1 MLGYILPEQEII
13 DKITSLCVELG
24 DNSEDAIKQGET
36 TVQLIK
42 DLSEF
47 NNTSLEHE
55 FINVCGDGF
64 LMTAKER
71 TNEIRKACKS
81 LGIDI

>member
-1 MLGYILPEQEII
+1 MKEYILPEKEIK
-13 DKITSLCVELG
+13 DKIILLTMSIG
-24 DNSEDAIKQGET
+24 DTLENATKQGET

-55 FINVCGDGF
+55 FNNVCGYGF
-64 LMTAKER
+64 LQTRDEKS
-71 TNEIRKACKS
+71 TEIKDACKS
-81 LGIDI
+81 LGINI